1 MPKILLFLLYLAV
14 TAVCQAESFKI
25 TAIKKI
31 HKKDE
36 KFYFLEKTES
46 GYPKYSLPKSP
57 IELVVETYG
66 GDKSF
71 LEKIKGLTIPRWSLN
86 AEYLIKDNQGEITK
100 VTTFELHGPDYL
112 RTEVKDFSG
121 LLTIKNAD
129 SDDKA
134 KIQF

>member
-1 MPKILLFLLYLAV
+1 M
-14 TAVCQAESFKI
+14 
-25 TAIKKI
+25 KKI
-31 HKKDE
+31 QKKDE

-57 IELVVETYG
+57 IELVVETSG

-86 AEYLIKDNQGEITK
+86 AEYLIKDNQREITK